1 MDTLNLARFYADF
14 LNKNNAIK
22 TEIIETK
29 SSKVF
34 DYFVVCT
41 AQDKIS
47 AQTLLIDL
55 LDYAKSELNQ
65 INSGL
70 EGYKRADWIIVDY
83 GKVAV
88 HIFLEKAREK
98 FNMEKLWR

>member
-70 EGYKRADWIIVDY
+70 EGYKKADWIIVDY